1 MVTHSHVEVILKTK
15 LAPYIQLARIDKPI
29 GTWLLLF
36 PCWWA
41 LAFFPINLITLKF
54 YAFFGLGAFF
64 MRGAGCTFN
73 DIIDRKIDAQV
84 ERTKHR
90 PLAAGELSVTHA
102 LVFMAAQ
109 CLLGMVVLLMLP
121 FKTQLIGL
129 IGLGLL
135 LVYPFSKRFTNWP
148 QLVLGLAYNF
158 GVIMAWGTQQ
168 DASLFN
174 LTPWAIYLAGI
185 FWTLAYDTIY
195 ALQDI
200 SDDMRIGVKSTA
212 VLFGERV
219 ISFIDI
225 FYVLFFL
232 SLILAGYVAELHLL
246 YYAVLGIGYLNVF
259 WQRLQLD
266 PADPDSCRRKF
277 KANQWI
283 GWIVLLAI
291 YLGKM

>member
-1 MVTHSHVEVILKTK
+1 MSIN
-15 LAPYIQLARIDKPI
+15 LAPYIKLARIDRPI

-41 LAFFPINLITLKF
+41 LAFFPLNMEVIKYYIL
-54 YAFFGLGAFF
+54 FGLGAFF

-90 PLAAGELSVTHA
+90 PLAAGEISVTHA
-102 LVFMAAQ
+102 LVFMSVQ
-109 CLLGMVVLLMLP
+109 CLLGMTVLLLMP
-121 FKTQLIGL
+121 FETQLIGL
-129 IGLGLL
+129 GGLALL
-135 LVYPFSKRFTNWP
+135 LVYPFAKRFTNWP
-148 QLVLGLAYNF
+148 QLVLGMAFNF
-158 GVIMAWGTQQ
+158 GVIMAWSAPQEM
-168 DASLFN
+168 SLIN
-174 LTPWAIYLAGI
+174 LTPWALYLAGI

-219 ISFIDI
+219 ISFIDL
-225 FYVLFFL
+225 FYALFFVA
-232 SLILAGYVAELHLL
+232 LILAGYIAELHLL
-246 YYAVLGIGYLNVF
+246 YYAVLGIGYLSVF

-266 PADPDSCRRKF
+266 PADPESCRNKF
-277 KANQWI
+277 RANQWV

-291 YLGKM
+291 HIGKL